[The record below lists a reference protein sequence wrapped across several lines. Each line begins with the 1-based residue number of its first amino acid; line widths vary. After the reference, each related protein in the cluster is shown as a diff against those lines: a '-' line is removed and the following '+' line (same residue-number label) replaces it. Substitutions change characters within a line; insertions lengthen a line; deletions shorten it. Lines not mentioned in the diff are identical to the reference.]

1 MRISPKLS
9 QLGTYP
15 FVQLDQAKDRMRERG
30 VPLIDFGVGDP
41 REATPAFIR
50 QALSD
55 AITPRSSYPRAVG
68 LPDLREAI
76 AGWAAG
82 RFGVRLDPATEIIP
96 TLGSKEVI
104 FSLAQVVCDPASGKD
119 LVVTTTPAYDVPRRG
134 ALMAGAEVVELP
146 LLEGNGFLPDL
157 DAVDAATW
165 QRAALVWVNY
175 PNNPTAAVAPLAFYQ
190 RLAELARRH
199 DFLLASDEAYSELWY
214 DQPPASALQVGD
226 RTNVVAVN
234 TLSKRSCMTGY
245 RSGFVAGDPRLVRA
259 LATYRPSTG
268 VTPQEFV
275 QRASIAAWGDEAHVE
290 TLRRH
295 YAAKRRVLLDVLD
308 AQGLRTVGAD
318 ATFYLWVAVPE
329 GETSLGFA
337 QRLLEDG
344 GIIVTPGSFLGA
356 AGEGYVRV
364 ALVPTLEECERAAT
378 LLAKLL

>member
-1 MRISPKLS
+1 MRISPKLT
-9 QLGTYP
+9 QLGSYP
-15 FVQLDQAKDRMRERG
+15 FVQLDQAKDRMRARG

-41 REATPAFIR
+41 REETPAFIR
-50 QALSD
+50 RALAG
-55 AITPRSSYPRAVG
+55 AITPRSSYPRAIG
-68 LPDLREAI
+68 LPELREAI
-76 AGWAAG
+76 AAWVAG
-82 RFGVRLDPATEIIP
+82 RFGVPLDPATEIIP

-104 FSLAQVVCDPASGKD
+104 FSLAQVVIDPGGGKD
-119 LVVTTTPAYDVPRRG
+119 LVLTTTPAYDVPRRG

-146 LLEGNGFLPDL
+146 LQERNGFLPDL
-157 DAVDAATW
+157 DAVTDATW

-175 PNNPTAAVAPLAFYQ
+175 PNNPTAAVAPLGFYQ

-199 DFLLASDEAYSELWY
+199 DYLLASDEAYSELWY
-214 DQPPASALQVGD
+214 DQPPASALQVAD
-226 RTNVVAVN
+226 RSNVVAVN

-290 TLRRH
+290 TLRHR

-308 AQGLRTVGAD
+308 AQGLRTVGSA
-318 ATFYLWVAVPE
+318 ATFYLWVAAPD

>member
-15 FVQLDQAKDRMRERG
+15 FVQLDQAKDRMRARG
-30 VPLIDFGVGDP
+30 VPLIDFGIGDP
-41 REATPAFIR
+41 REETPPFIR
-50 QALSD
+50 QALAD
-55 AITPRSSYPRAVG
+55 AITPQSSYPRAAG
-68 LPDLREAI
+68 LPELREAI
-76 AGWAAG
+76 TTWVAA
-82 RFGVRLDPATEIIP
+82 RFGVQLDPATEVIP

-104 FSLAQVVCDPASGKD
+104 FSLAQVVADPAGGKD
-119 LVVTTTPAYDVPRRG
+119 LVLTTSPGYDIPRRG
-134 ALMAGAEVVELP
+134 GLMAGAEVVEVP
-146 LLEGNGFLPDL
+146 LLERNGFLPDL
-157 DAVDAATW
+157 DAVGEGTW
-165 QRAALVWVNY
+165 ARTALVWVNY
-175 PNNPTAAVAPLAFYQ
+175 PNNPTAAVAPLAFYR

-214 DQPPASALQVGD
+214 DEAPASALQVAD
-226 RTNVVAVN
+226 RSNVVAVN

-245 RSGFVAGDPRLVRA
+245 RSGFVAGDPELVRA
-259 LATYRPSTG
+259 LVKYRPSTG

-275 QRASIAAWGDEAHVE
+275 QRASIVAWSDEAHVE
-290 TLRRH
+290 TLRRG
-295 YAAKRRVLLDVLD
+295 YAAKRRVLLDALND
-308 AQGLRTVGAD
+308 QGMRTVGSA
-318 ATFYLWVAVPE
+318 ATFYLWVAVPA

-344 GIIVTPGSFLGA
+344 GLIVTPGSFLGA